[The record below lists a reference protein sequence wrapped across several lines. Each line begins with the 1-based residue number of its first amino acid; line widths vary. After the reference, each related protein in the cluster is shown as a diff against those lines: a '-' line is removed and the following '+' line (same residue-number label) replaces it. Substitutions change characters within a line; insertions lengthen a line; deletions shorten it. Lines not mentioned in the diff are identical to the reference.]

1 MKRLLGIIALGV
13 LLSGCYMSPMAF
25 IGPATSGFSTASLVQ
40 SGVTSTANYMYKK
53 STGKT
58 FVEQAIITFNKNKKE
73 VIVRSLQQAYLPKN
87 IISGIKVAP

>member
-1 MKRLLGIIALGV
+1 
-13 LLSGCYMSPMAF
+13 MSPMAF

>member
-1 MKRLLGIIALGV
+1 MKRLLGIIALSV